1 MRGEFDAGHFNTFA
15 ASRRSTRDFLPTP
28 VPDEVIEEIIAAGLT
43 SPSWSNTRPFV
54 VAVAEGDVRDRLSA
68 EFLSRFELV
77 KTGQGEGIFG
87 KIKALIR
94 RKGLPTSN
102 WLVLK
107 RYHKDLLPRSQRIGK
122 ELFTQMGIDRDDK
135 DARDGFWARNYEFF
149 GAPVEL
155 FLFTHKSLGKFAA
168 SDAGLFMQNL
178 MLSAHSKG
186 LGTCAQGSVAV
197 WEDAVRKEFEIS
209 KNYSLLCGICVGYP
223 SQSQVNKFE
232 ANRISPSEIMLPETN
247 MVEEG
252 SAKVWWKPDWKII
265 RLRFIFDLLLV
276 SIVAVIGITI
286 GL

>member
-247 MVEEG
+247 MAEEG

>member
-1 MRGEFDAGHFNTFA
+1 MGEGFDAGNFSTFA

-54 VAVAEGDVRDRLSA
+54 VAVAEGEVRDRLSA

-107 RYHKDLLPRSQRIGK
+107 RYHKDLLPRTQRIGR
-122 ELFTQMGIDRDDK
+122 E
-135 DARDGFWARNYEFF
+135 
-149 GAPVEL
+149 
-155 FLFTHKSLGKFAA
+155 LFTHKSLGKFAA

-178 MLSAHSKG
+178 MLSAHAKG

-197 WEDAVRKEFEIS
+197 WEDAVRKEFEIG

-232 ANRISPSEIMLPETN
+232 ANRIPPSEVLLPQK
-247 MVEEG
+247 
-252 SAKVWWKPDWKII
+252 SQ
-265 RLRFIFDLLLV
+265 
-276 SIVAVIGITI
+276 
-286 GL
+286 